1 MIKTWNIG
9 SLLLGRPPGWCYV
22 SSREGL
28 SGKTPLKL
36 DFLPAQAGFPWN
48 KSTSN
53 HFFFKKKTRLVKP
66 IIPTGHPTIRAKF
79 HKITLEGRSSITF
92 LPPCLGPSVTPVCFP
107 GSEVFRPKKKH
118 KKSYLSCPSEKNLPS
133 KSRKNLATS
142 PKANL
147 RAISPVVLMVKS
159 LECFSWVITPSK
171 WMKINGFH
179 WGDMSP
185 INGVMGPYLKQVKA
199 QFVEGLFSFP
209 GCADFGE
216 EKVIGRCNESFQV
229 RSC

>member
-107 GSEVFRPKKKH
+107 GSEVFRPKKKTQKNPIFPARP
-118 KKSYLSCPSEKNLPS
+118 KKICSPRVEKILQPLQKRTSGRFPPLCWWWNHWSVFHGLSPLQNGW
-133 KSRKNLATS
+133 KS
-142 PKANL
+142 
-147 RAISPVVLMVKS
+147 M
-159 LECFSWVITPSK
+159 
-171 WMKINGFH
+171 GFT
-179 WGDMSP
+179 
-185 INGVMGPYLKQVKA
+185 GVTWAL
-199 QFVEGLFSFP
+199 
-209 GCADFGE
+209 
-216 EKVIGRCNESFQV
+216 
-229 RSC
+229 

>member
-1 MIKTWNIG
+1 MLVLEKVY
-9 SLLLGRPPGWCYV
+9 LGKPR
-22 SSREGL
+22 SSWI
-28 SGKTPLKL
+28 SYPLKL
-36 DFLPAQAGFPWN
+36 DFLETNP
-48 KSTSN
+48 
-53 HFFFKKKTRLVKP
+53 
-66 IIPTGHPTIRAKF
+66 HPTISFSRKKQDLWNLSFQQAIQQSGQNFIK
-79 HKITLEGRSSITF
+79 LPYVEGRSSITF

-118 KKSYLSCPSEKNLPS
+118 KKSYLSCPSEKNLLS

-216 EKVIGRCNESFQV
+216 ERVIGRCNESFQV